1 MNSTGK
7 RMRKATG
14 QNRHEIHH
22 AKHSHKS
29 AAKIRRMGWTR
40 HKVI

>member
-1 MNSTGK
+1 MNITGK

-14 QNRHEIHH
+14 QNRHELHH

-29 AAKIRRMGWTR
+29 EKKIRRMGWTR
-40 HKVI
+40 HKAI